1 MDILTKSQ
9 RSKCMSSIKS
19 KNSKIERILVKT
31 LKKKGLHFQKNYSKI
46 IGKPDIAFPKEK
58 IAVFCDSEFWHG
70 YNWIKKKK
78 EIKSNKKFWYSKIE
92 GNIKRDKQ
100 VNRGLKKQGWLVI
113 RFWGNKIRKNTG
125 ECVKMID
132 TAVKKRKNIYII

>member
-1 MDILTKSQ
+1 MDVLTKSQ

-19 KNSKIERILVKT
+19 KNSNIERILTKA
-31 LKKKGLHFQKNYSKI
+31 LKKKGLQFKKNYSKI

-70 YNWIKKKK
+70 YKWAKKKK
-78 EIKSNKKFWYSKIE
+78 EIKSNKRFWHAKIE
-92 GNIKRDKQ
+92 RNIKRDKQ
-100 VNRGLKKQGWLVI
+100 VNRKLKNQGWLVI
-113 RFWGNKIRKNTG
+113 RFWGQKIGKNSG

-132 TAVKKRKNIYII
+132 TAVKKRKNLHNI